1 MALQFFAVHSEAL
14 ATTHEALQ
22 RHASSQGLRP
32 PGPTRALR
40 IAQLYGH
47 LQLRAAGRSSLAL
60 ALSELAASWRFQPR
74 QLRQDLALLQALGWL
89 SARGTTRGTV
99 ISLSG
104 PEPADRGEGEP
115 AQEAPEAGL
124 EALEAAQDALEAVQ
138 IAPAAQEA
146 PEAAQKPRGQ
156 AVRLPAVRERT
167 ATRLALPAPA
177 APRSDLQARGAPLA
191 ALAEREAP
199 HPALPQPAPP
209 QPAPPQPAPQP
220 APAAQLE
227 SVSPGHVPTP
237 PQASATPQAD
247 ASPDLLQRL
256 AGLYN
261 QHRPATWPAYQPRGN
276 GLRSKLRQ
284 ALRQAGSADALADT
298 LTVALGAMPPF
309 WRTTYPQGRSGSE
322 CMAALFSTDRGCAGL
337 GVEFWHVFSWAQAA
351 LQGSGEAGGDRSCSG
366 AGAAAADGAATA
378 AADPA
383 AALQRARRLFLWDS
397 GVWRGQGREALL
409 LSQPQKRE
417 LAQLL
422 EANGLGIPGTAEQQ
436 FADPEPDPAPVQAPA
451 PPQAAAPFPVPL
463 EVSTAANG
471 RAGESQAG
479 GEQKG
484 GPQAVGEQEVWKQA
498 ADPQAAQP
506 AKAQAAPPEPRQGP
520 PRQARPRADQPS
532 APPTASPSSGPA
544 PPSRRSR
551 RRRPGHPNAAPQHQP
566 GGP

>member
-14 ATTHEALQ
+14 AATHEALQ

-104 PEPADRGEGEP
+104 PEPADRGDGEP

-124 EALEAAQDALEAVQ
+124 EAQEASRMAAT
-138 IAPAAQEA
+138 AQEP
-146 PEAAQKPRGQ
+146 PEAAQEPPEAAQ
-156 AVRLPAVRERT
+156 EPSEHPVHLPAVRERT
-167 ATRLALPAPA
+167 EARLALPAPA
-177 APRSDLQARGAPLA
+177 APL
-191 ALAEREAP
+191 
-199 HPALPQPAPP
+199 PALP

-220 APAAQLE
+220 APTQQPQPA
-227 SVSPGHVPTP
+227 SPSQGPTP

-247 ASPDLLQRL
+247 ASADLLQRL

-261 QHRPATWPAYQPRGN
+261 QHRPASWPAYQPRGN
-276 GLRSKLRQ
+276 GLRTKLRQ

-298 LTVALGAMPPF
+298 LTAALGAMPPF

-351 LQGSGEAGGDRSCSG
+351 PQGSGEAGGDRSCSG
-366 AGAAAADGAATA
+366 AVPAAAGGAATA

-422 EANGLGIPGTAEQQ
+422 EASGLGIPGTAEQQ
-436 FADPEPDPAPVQAPA
+436 FADPEPDPAPAQAPA
-451 PPQAAAPFPVPL
+451 PSQAPASFQAPL

-471 RAGESQAG
+471 RAGDSQAG
-479 GEQKG
+479 GEKEG
-484 GPQAVGEQEVWKQA
+484 VHQE
-498 ADPQAAQP
+498 
-506 AKAQAAPPEPRQGP
+506 APPEPRHGP

-532 APPTASPSSGPA
+532 TPAPASPSSGPA

-551 RRRPGHPNAAPQHQP
+551 RRRPGHPNPSPQHQP

>member
-104 PEPADRGEGEP
+104 PEPADRADGPP
-115 AQEAPEAGL
+115 AQGSPEPEAPC
-124 EALEAAQDALEAVQ
+124 AAQPE
-138 IAPAAQEA
+138 
-146 PEAAQKPRGQ
+146 PEAS
-156 AVRLPAVRERT
+156 RT
-167 ATRLALPAPA
+167 APPAPVAPSA
-177 APRSDLQARGAPLA
+177 APP
-191 ALAEREAP
+191 E
-199 HPALPQPAPP
+199 
-209 QPAPPQPAPQP
+209 
-220 APAAQLE
+220 PAAQL
-227 SVSPGHVPTP
+227 VSAA
-237 PQASATPQAD
+237 QATPDTPVGSPSPPETAKAPKAD
-247 ASPDLLQRL
+247 ESRDLLQRL

-261 QHRPATWPAYQPRGN
+261 QHRPSTWPAYQPRGN
-276 GLRSKLRQ
+276 GLGTKLRQ

-298 LTVALGAMPPF
+298 LTAALQSMPPF

-351 LQGSGEAGGDRSCSG
+351 LQGSAEASGDRSRS
-366 AGAAAADGAATA
+366 AAVPAAAGGAATA

-422 EANGLGIPGTAEQQ
+422 EASGLGIPGTAEQQ
-436 FADPEPDPAPVQAPA
+436 FADPEPDPAPAQAPA
-451 PPQAAAPFPVPL
+451 LPQAPAPFPVPL

-471 RAGESQAG
+471 RAGDSQAG
-479 GEQKG
+479 GEQEG
-484 GPQAVGEQEVWKQA
+484 GPQAAGEQEVWKQPGE
-498 ADPQAAQP
+498 PQAAPP
-506 AKAQAAPPEPRQGP
+506 AKAQEAPPEPRHGP
-520 PRQARPRADQPS
+520 PRQPRPRADQPS
-532 APPTASPSSGPA
+532 TPAPASPSAGPS

-551 RRRPGHPNAAPQHQP
+551 RRRPGHPNPSPQHQP

>member
-14 ATTHEALQ
+14 AATHEALQ

-104 PEPADRGEGEP
+104 PEPADRGDGEP

-124 EALEAAQDALEAVQ
+124 EAQEASRMAAT
-138 IAPAAQEA
+138 AQEP
-146 PEAAQKPRGQ
+146 PEAAQEPPEAAQ
-156 AVRLPAVRERT
+156 EPSEHPVHLPAVRERT
-167 ATRLALPAPA
+167 EARLALPAPA
-177 APRSDLQARGAPLA
+177 APL
-191 ALAEREAP
+191 
-199 HPALPQPAPP
+199 PALP

-220 APAAQLE
+220 APTQQPQPA
-227 SVSPGHVPTP
+227 SPSQGSTP
-237 PQASATPQAD
+237 PQAPGPQPPQAA

-261 QHRPATWPAYQPRGN
+261 QHRPASWPAYQPRGN
-276 GLRSKLRQ
+276 GLRTKLRQ

-298 LTVALGAMPPF
+298 LTAALGAMPPF

-351 LQGSGEAGGDRSCSG
+351 LQGSAEASGDKSRS
-366 AGAAAADGAATA
+366 AAVPAAAGGAATA

-409 LSQPQKRE
+409 LNQRQKRE

-436 FADPEPDPAPVQAPA
+436 FADPEPDPAPAQAPA
-451 PPQAAAPFPVPL
+451 PSQAPASFQAPL

-471 RAGESQAG
+471 RAGDSQAG
-479 GEQKG
+479 GEKEG
-484 GPQAVGEQEVWKQA
+484 VHQE
-498 ADPQAAQP
+498 
-506 AKAQAAPPEPRQGP
+506 APPEPRHGP

-532 APPTASPSSGPA
+532 TPAPASPSSGPA

-551 RRRPGHPNAAPQHQP
+551 RRRPGHPNPSPQHQP

>member
-104 PEPADRGEGEP
+104 PEPADRGEGESEP
-115 AQEAPEAGL
+115 ALEAPEAGL
-124 EALEAAQDALEAVQ
+124 EAPEAALKALEASRM
-138 IAPAAQEA
+138 AATAQEP
-146 PEAAQKPRGQ
+146 PEAAQEPPEAAQ
-156 AVRLPAVRERT
+156 EPSEHAIPLPAVRERT
-167 ATRLALPAPA
+167 EARLALPAPA
-177 APRSDLQARGAPLA
+177 APL
-191 ALAEREAP
+191 
-199 HPALPQPAPP
+199 PALP

-220 APAAQLE
+220 APTQQPQPA
-227 SVSPGHVPTP
+227 SPSQGPAP
-237 PQASATPQAD
+237 PQAPGPQPPQAA

-261 QHRPATWPAYQPRGN
+261 QHRPASWPAYQPRGN
-276 GLRSKLRQ
+276 GLRTKLRQ

-298 LTVALGAMPPF
+298 LTAALGAMPPF

-351 LQGSGEAGGDRSCSG
+351 LQGSAEASGDRSRS
-366 AGAAAADGAATA
+366 AAVPAAAGGAATA

-422 EANGLGIPGTAEQQ
+422 EASGLGIPGTAGQQ
-436 FADPEPDPAPVQAPA
+436 FADPEPDPAPAQAPA
-451 PPQAAAPFPVPL
+451 PSQAPALSQAPL

-471 RAGESQAG
+471 RAGDSQAG
-479 GEQKG
+479 GEQEG
-484 GPQAVGEQEVWKQA
+484 DPQAAGEQEVWKQ
-498 ADPQAAQP
+498 PGEP
-506 AKAQAAPPEPRQGP
+506 QAAPPAKPLEAPPEAQHGP

-532 APPTASPSSGPA
+532 TPAPASPSAGPS

-551 RRRPGHPNAAPQHQP
+551 RRRPGHPNPSPQHQP

>member
-104 PEPADRGEGEP
+104 PEPADRGEGEGDEP
-115 AQEAPEAGL
+115 ALEAPEAGL
-124 EALEAAQDALEAVQ
+124 EALEAARMAATAQE
-138 IAPAAQEA
+138 PPEAAQEA
-146 PEAAQKPRGQ
+146 PEAAQEPSEHP
-156 AVRLPAVRERT
+156 VRLPAVRERT

-209 QPAPPQPAPQP
+209 QPAPQPALTQQPQPASPGHVSTPPQAPAPQP
-220 APAAQLE
+220 
-227 SVSPGHVPTP
+227 
-237 PQASATPQAD
+237 PQAD
-247 ASPDLLQRL
+247 ASTDLLQRL

-261 QHRPATWPAYQPRGN
+261 QHRPASWPAYQPRGN
-276 GLRSKLRQ
+276 GLRTKLRQ

-298 LTVALGAMPPF
+298 LTAALGAMPPF

-351 LQGSGEAGGDRSCSG
+351 PQGSTEPAGDRSRS
-366 AGAAAADGAATA
+366 AAVPAAADGAATA

-422 EANGLGIPGTAEQQ
+422 EANGVGIPGTAEQQ
-436 FADPEPDPAPVQAPA
+436 FADLEPDPAPAQAPALPQAPA
-451 PPQAAAPFPVPL
+451 PSQAPFVL
-463 EVSTAANG
+463 GTVANG
-471 RAGESQAG
+471 RAGESQAS
-479 GEQKG
+479 
-484 GPQAVGEQEVWKQA
+484 GEQESGPQESWNQA
-498 ADPQAAQP
+498 AEPQAAQP
-506 AKAQAAPPEPRQGP
+506 AKPLEAPPETQHGP
-520 PRQARPRADQPS
+520 PRQPRPRADQPS

-551 RRRPGHPNAAPQHQP
+551 RRRPGHPNPSPQHQP